1 MSIITNS
8 ITYGYGFNITGKFP
22 VDSRMRV
29 THKSDLTTVFGDDK
43 TQHYPGMVVEVCEE
57 NALYILK
64 TSHFENDMPI
74 AADPSEEASWTKV
87 GDAEAINALDE
98 RVSQLET
105 DSETAIDSISEI
117 RQIIEDNEIVTA
129 AALTTLDTK
138 IEEQKTT
145 FSNLDTKIED
155 SVNAINQTIE
165 DNEEAIAAGLTDIDT
180 RLSSIYQTIE
190 DNEFISTVALTD
202 LGKRIGEINQT
213 IEDNEFAVSSLL
225 NDLNTRIIDL
235 ETTIEDLIVDGG
247 EF

>member
-74 AADPSEEASWTKV
+74 AADPSEESSWTKV
-87 GDAEAINALDE
+87 GDAEVINALDE

-105 DSETAIDSISEI
+105 DSETAIDSIGEI
-117 RQIIEDNEIVTA
+117 RQIIEDNEMVTA

-138 IEEQKTT
+138 IE
-145 FSNLDTKIED
+145 D
-155 SVNAINQTIE
+155 SVNTINKTIE

-180 RLSSIYQTIE
+180 RLSSISKTTE
-190 DNEFISTVALTD
+190 DIVNSITT
-202 LGKRIGEINQT
+202 INQT

-235 ETTIEDLIVDGG
+235 ETTIEDLVVDGG